1 MFWGEVT
8 NLFWKTNQLA
18 TVFIVYLILKNKL
31 MQCINL
37 SGGWNQESILFFLIL
52 KCDHFS
58 FGWDLIGNN
67 ASFAYNNQSTIC
79 TMAPHDCNCQPES
92 FSFSRVGLG
101 YCCFNLAGITA
112 FKQANLRESNK
123 NSGSIVVKVS
133 HSENG
138 Q

>member
-18 TVFIVYLILKNKL
+18 TVFIVCLILKNKL

-37 SGGWNQESILFFLIL
+37 SGGWNQESILFFSHL
-52 KCDHFS
+52 KMWQL

-67 ASFAYNNQSTIC
+67 AFFAYNNQSAIC
-79 TMAPHDCNCQPES
+79 RMAAHDCNWQPES
-92 FSFSRVGLG
+92 CSFSRVSLG

-112 FKQANLRESNK
+112 FK
-123 NSGSIVVKVS
+123 
-133 HSENG
+133 
-138 Q
+138 